1 MSPGFPPMA
10 ERCGLVPYLGFVLA
24 VRLSPTPVDQ
34 GESGTITH
42 LLETLHKR
50 GLPEWFGYSWLEF
63 SANVAMFVPLGFL
76 VALALSRRTLWLSF
90 LLIPALSGAI
100 EWTQGQFLV
109 ARFAS
114 AGDVAANTMGGYI
127 GIVAALGLRALIH
140 ARDRVVIEN
149 AQAAARVD
157 SPSGRLMMLG
167 ESEGRVEW
175 TLSIWWAK
183 ETPRT
188 PRAKKRWFGER
199 DPGSRMAHAH
209 GRLGERL

>member
-90 LLIPALSGAI
+90 LLIPACPERS
-100 EWTQGQFLV
+100 
-109 ARFAS
+109 S
-114 AGDVAANTMGGYI
+114 
-127 GIVAALGLRALIH
+127 GLRASSWWPVSLPPATSQRTRWEATSASSPPWDS
-140 ARDRVVIEN
+140 AR
-149 AQAAARVD
+149 
-157 SPSGRLMMLG
+157 
-167 ESEGRVEW
+167 
-175 TLSIWWAK
+175 
-183 ETPRT
+183 
-188 PRAKKRWFGER
+188 
-199 DPGSRMAHAH
+199 
-209 GRLGERL
+209 